1 MSLSFS
7 QRIKRFSVAL
17 AATALACSTVT
28 FSTATASADP
38 HRGADAVFFG
48 DSFFANPGYKQVA
61 GVRSDLVRAG
71 LSSIEGSGSEA
82 GAPSPQGCP
91 QGKKTVAAEY
101 GKITGRSV
109 ANYACS
115 AAKASGGSFRKDFD
129 QQVVGAI
136 ANKHLTADTKNVF
149 VQFGANNL
157 QDIAVSQFNNDSY
170 RQAMVNNTNR
180 IRQAAPHATITFVGY
195 PAISAANGAMCPV
208 RSATSSEVGFNM
220 DVLGLVRLGEDTIN
234 SAMRTAA
241 SAAGANYVDLRRAS
255 IDHNMCAPDSIRWV
269 SGISERSVTHN
280 LSNHLTHAGVDGVA
294 RILSA
299 RS

>member
-1 MSLSFS
+1 MSFSLSKH
-7 QRIKRFSVAL
+7 IKRLPIAF
-17 AATALACSTVT
+17 AASAMACSAVT
-28 FSTATASADP
+28 FSAATASAEP

-61 GVRSDLVRAG
+61 GVRADLVRAG
-71 LSSIEGSGSEA
+71 LSSVEGSNSEA

-101 GKITGRSV
+101 GKVTGRSI

-115 AAKASGGSFRKDFD
+115 AAKASEGSFRKDFD
-129 QQVVGAI
+129 QQVGGAI
-136 ANKHLTADTKNVF
+136 ANRHLTADTKNVF

-157 QDIAVSQFNNDSY
+157 QDIAVSQFNHHSY

-180 IRQAAPHATITFVGY
+180 IRHAAPHATITFVGY
-195 PAISAANGAMCPV
+195 PAISAANGALCPV
-208 RSATSSEVGFNM
+208 RSGASSEVGFNM
-220 DVLGLVRLGEDTIN
+220 DLLGLVRLGEDTIN
-234 SAMRTAA
+234 SSMRTAA
-241 SAAGANYVDLRRAS
+241 SAAGVNYIDLRSAS
-255 IDHNMCAPDSIRWV
+255 IDHNMCAPDSNRWV
-269 SGISERSVTHN
+269 SGVSEKSVTHN